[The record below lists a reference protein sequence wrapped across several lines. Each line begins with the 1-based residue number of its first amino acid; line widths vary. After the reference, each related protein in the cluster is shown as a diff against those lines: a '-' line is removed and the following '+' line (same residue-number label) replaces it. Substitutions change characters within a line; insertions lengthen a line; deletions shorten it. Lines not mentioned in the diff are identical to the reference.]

1 MKAKTK
7 IRFAKDPEKFIERA
21 ITKFVMESLS
31 NRRKKDGRRY
41 FNAPLVGFASADDR
55 VFKRYKKIIGK
66 FHFTPREI
74 FDLTFGKNGTNKQLS
89 VISWVLPISEDTR
102 MANRR
107 ERKYPSLLW
116 GHTRYFGEQFNVKLR
131 NHIVSVLKRRGY
143 RAVAPANSP
152 HWRHHMRSRKVGLT
166 SNWSERHAAYLCGL
180 GTFGLCDGFIT
191 PIGKAVRLGTVI
203 TDLILKASDT
213 PYRDLHGNCLHYFNG
228 KCMACATR
236 CPAGAITAKGHDKD
250 KCYEYMRKDSLQ
262 AKKAEYGVKIAG
274 CGLCQTK
281 VPCEFEI
288 PTLLQRQLELGTS
301 SGR

>member
-41 FNAPLVGFASADDR
+41 FNAPLVGFASADDH

-102 MANRR
+102 VANRR

-116 GHTRYFGEQFNVKLR
+116 G
-131 NHIVSVLKRRGY
+131 I
-143 RAVAPANSP
+143 RATLENSS
-152 HWRHHMRSRKVGLT
+152 ML
-166 SNWSERHAAYLCGL
+166 N
-180 GTFGLCDGFIT
+180 
-191 PIGKAVRLGTVI
+191 
-203 TDLILKASDT
+203 
-213 PYRDLHGNCLHYFNG
+213 
-228 KCMACATR
+228 
-236 CPAGAITAKGHDKD
+236 
-250 KCYEYMRKDSLQ
+250 
-262 AKKAEYGVKIAG
+262 
-274 CGLCQTK
+274 
-281 VPCEFEI
+281 
-288 PTLLQRQLELGTS
+288 
-301 SGR
+301 